1 MRDVGAATAARAA
14 RCNPPLS
21 IGARVLM
28 EDDVQG
34 GKIVECQVAR
44 YEGEAVAFHFPDGSR
59 CRVGESVEEAAA
71 RAQNAQDKW
80 AADQFGRQV
89 RIQSRT
95 VGGAVDAT
103 IVSFRDGLFTVQYY
117 TANGHSRDK
126 DIPLMKLRSLLGM
139 SLRDPTSPPRGAREG
154 KYSPLVGGRGARS
167 PEALEPAEYY
177 SPDTVQ
183 GQGVMDRQA
192 HMRAGMEVA
201 RRHRGSPRA
210 RSPRQPDPTAAW
222 VENHPVEGYEA
233 ESPGSTR
240 VTRLERQLIRE
251 NEDLKRE
258 LQRLA
263 AGDRHSQV
271 YPTDGRP
278 MGGPTSPRLPP
289 PRPEYAEHYTAE
301 QMQQLQQL
309 QLIREAQMQPA
320 FNGAPTQ
327 PTAAVGN
334 SPGGAAPAQAQ
345 APAPAP
351 APSSGVMGAIAGA
364 AGAGLGMV
372 ANVADN
378 ELVQMGAGLVPGG
391 AAAVKVAS
399 TVAKGGQKVAAA
411 VEGAAQQVQPEPE
424 PEPQPA
430 AEPATA
436 AISTGS
442 ATGSRRSVAWADAA
456 TVSPHPS

>member
-1 MRDVGAATAARAA
+1 MPPKARHRAGGSSRIVSGRRSRSRSPSPRRSRRSPSRGRRRTPQRLLENNARADLDPGWDPEPEWGGQQRRTTATLAFRPSPRGRSPVRDVGAATAARAA

-263 AGDRHSQV
+263 AGDRHSRV

-278 MGGPTSPRLPP
+278 MGGPTSPRLPQ
-289 PRPEYAEHYTAE
+289 PRPDYAEHYTAE
-301 QMQQLQQL
+301 LL
-309 QLIREAQMQPA
+309 VHFGP
-320 FNGAPTQ
+320 
-327 PTAAVGN
+327 
-334 SPGGAAPAQAQ
+334 
-345 APAPAP
+345 
-351 APSSGVMGAIAGA
+351 
-364 AGAGLGMV
+364 AGLS
-372 ANVADN
+372 
-378 ELVQMGAGLVPGG
+378 Q
-391 AAAVKVAS
+391 
-399 TVAKGGQKVAAA
+399 
-411 VEGAAQQVQPEPE
+411 
-424 PEPQPA
+424 
-430 AEPATA
+430 
-436 AISTGS
+436 
-442 ATGSRRSVAWADAA
+442 
-456 TVSPHPS
+456 